1 MSRQGKGTG
10 CKPLLVR
17 MVYPV
22 AVAAALPGLHAS
34 AQEGESLEEIVV
46 TGSRVSRDPNATS
59 SQPISSIGSDAF
71 DLSVATDIVEVI
83 NDNPALLSSVSA
95 ANSLDESAD
104 NVGQADNIGGATLNL
119 RGLGYERTLTLVNGR
134 RHVAG
139 IEGTSSVDVSTI
151 PPALIER
158 VEILTGG
165 ASAIYGA
172 DAVTGVVNFVLR
184 DDFEGFELD
193 VRPTRSSR
201 GDNESIN
208 MSGMFG
214 HNFDNDRGNVT
225 VVVQYASNDGL
236 RSGEAPTLRNNGLGN
251 DDVNPDRR
259 FQFGDIDPATMPNF
273 SSYYDYG
280 NTALFPWG
288 LQIPDADTFAADY
301 AGAFGSAP
309 ALTAQ
314 ELALISRAASV
325 PPRAILPGRTF
336 NITSPYGVVALGD
349 FGTETALGSE
359 PDLDGNGTSD
369 CLQSFTGYNSSL
381 GGASSFG
388 ALGGCWFINEA
399 GTVVPYA
406 DGQVAG
412 NFNQFGAAQSY
423 IAPNRDFVVP
433 KDDRYSINVNFNYDI
448 NDSLNFFAETKFVDH
463 EVEWGGGSMHATD
476 LLYGAPD
483 NPYLPAA
490 LAPFAN
496 NSGVGF
502 VGPGGLYISRDSDDW
517 APDGPVRTN
526 TRKTSRLVAGLSGE
540 ADALGGLDWE
550 VSANYGRFTRDLI
563 DRNDV
568 ITDRFFAAIDAVTDP
583 ATGQVVCR
591 SDLDPTAY
599 PQTTPFNF
607 PNYLGG
613 GAQSP
618 FFTFTPGDGQ
628 CQPANI
634 WGGRGSISQE
644 AVDFFTYDRTIDET
658 IEQSV
663 ITGFVTGEAERIS
676 FPGGALGFALGAEWR
691 KEETEQ
697 NFDDLAQGILPVSGV
712 TVDGTPFSAGQWV
725 GDVSAADS
733 LGANPG
739 NRVLSGASDYSVWD
753 VFGEVEIPLLADKP
767 FARELTADLAVRYA
781 DYSTFG
787 GNTTY
792 KAGLLWA
799 PTDSLRFR
807 SNYSEAVRVPNLF
820 ELFSPSQG
828 QNFRPQDPCDV
839 AQISSAPNPSLRQTN
854 CIASLQSF
862 GVPDA
867 NIFDA
872 QGNYIFVDPLSAGF
886 AGVVGGNA
894 NLDPETA
901 VTETLGF
908 VFQPEIAPGLTFSI
922 DYWSIDIQ
930 DAIQQVSE
938 QNIVNGCYDAPSI
951 NNPFCDLLAR
961 NPVATSAQ
969 SGGFVFLNQTLLNF
983 GAAEASGVDTTINY
997 SFSLGSVDINLN
1009 TAVTKQNKLLF
1020 IQPSNPGEPEQ
1031 VDIELGEMRRPE
1043 WSAQFVATV
1052 MAGPVTVTLR
1062 SQFLSEQT
1070 LLYEDGAEIETAFDN
1085 YGDAAF
1091 TNDFSSHDLS
1101 VAWDMDDA
1109 FRFYGGVSNLTDEKP
1124 FFSERAYPVSPIGRS
1139 YFVGMN
1145 YIF

>member
-1 MSRQGKGTG
+1 MAKHGKSCTQHWTH
-10 CKPLLVR
+10 VF
-17 MVYPV
+17 YPV
-22 AVAAALPGLHAS
+22 VLVAASVPTQ
-34 AQEGESLEEIVV
+34 AQELEEIVV
-46 TGSRVSRDPNATS
+46 TGSRVLRDPNATS
-59 SQPISSIGSDAF
+59 SQPVATISSDAF
-71 DLSVATDIVEVI
+71 AYAASTDIVEVI
-83 NDNPALLSSVSA
+83 NDNPALLSSVSS

-104 NVGQADNIGGATLNL
+104 NVGQADNVGGATLNL

-158 VEILTGG
+158 VEVLTGG

-172 DAVTGVVNFVLR
+172 DAITGVVNFVLK

-193 VRPTRSSR
+193 VRPSRSSR
-201 GDNESIN
+201 GDAESVN
-208 MSGMFG
+208 MSALYG
-214 HNFDNDRGNVT
+214 HNFDGGRGNVT
-225 VVVQYASNDGL
+225 VAVQFDQNDGL
-236 RSGEAPTLRNNGLGN
+236 RSGDSPTLRNNGLAN
-251 DDVNPDRR
+251 DDVNPARR
-259 FQFGDIDPATMPNF
+259 FQNGDINATTMPNL
-273 SSYYDYG
+273 SRYYDYD
-280 NTALFPWG
+280 NTGLFPFG
-288 LQIPDADTFAADY
+288 LRIPSADTFSADY
-301 AGAFGSAP
+301 LGEFGESP
-309 ALTAQ
+309 TLTAE
-314 ELALISRAASV
+314 ELALINRAATA

-349 FGTETALGSE
+349 FGSGETPLGSE
-359 PDLDGNGTSD
+359 PDLDGNGTPD

-381 GGASSFG
+381 AGAGSFG
-388 ALGGCWFINEA
+388 AVGGCWFINE
-399 GTVVPYA
+399 GGDLVPYV
-406 DGQVAG
+406 DGLVAG
-412 NFNQFGAAQSY
+412 NFNQFGAEQSY
-423 IAPNRDFVVP
+423 IAPNRNYVVP
-433 KDDRYSINVNFNYDI
+433 KEDRVSVNINANYDLT
-448 NDSLNFFAETKFVDH
+448 SSMSFFAESKFVDH
-463 EVEWGGGSMHATD
+463 EVEFGGGSMHATD

-483 NPYLPAA
+483 NPFLPAA

-517 APDGPVRTN
+517 AEEGPVRTN
-526 TRKTSRLVAGLSGE
+526 ERKTARIVAGLEGTSE
-540 ADALGGLDWE
+540 KLGVDWE

-568 ITDRFFAAIDAVTDP
+568 ITDRFFAAIDVVTDP
-583 ATGQVVCR
+583 ATGLPVCR
-591 SDLDPTAY
+591 SDLDATAY

-644 AVDFFTYDRTIDET
+644 AIDFFTYDRTINET

-663 ITGFVTGEAERIS
+663 IMGFVTGEAERIS
-676 FPGGALGFALGAEWR
+676 LPAGPIAFALGAEWR

-697 NFDDLAQGILPVSGV
+697 IFDDFAQGVLPVSGV

-725 GDVSAADS
+725 GDVSNASS
-733 LGANPG
+733 LGSQPG

-753 VFGEVEIPLLADKP
+753 VFGEVEIPLLAGKP
-767 FARELTADLAVRYA
+767 GAEEMTLDIAVRHA

-792 KAGLLWA
+792 KFGLLYSPIQA
-799 PTDSLRFR
+799 LRFR
-807 SNYSEAVRVPNLF
+807 ANHSEAVRVPNLF
-820 ELFSPSQG
+820 ELFSPEQG

-839 AQISSAPNPSLRQTN
+839 AQISSAPNPALRQAN

-862 GVPDA
+862 NVSSD

-872 QGNYIFVDPLSAGF
+872 NGNYIFVDPLSAGF

-901 VTETLGF
+901 ITKTLGL
-908 VFQPEIAPGLTFSI
+908 VVQPEATPGLTFSI
-922 DYWSIDIQ
+922 DYWEIEIR
-930 DAIQQVSE
+930 DAISQVFE
-938 QNIVNGCYDAPSI
+938 QNIVNGCYDAPNL
-951 NNPFCDLLAR
+951 NNPFCELLQR
-961 NPVATSAQ
+961 NSSTTSAQ
-969 SGGFVFLNQTLLNF
+969 SGGFTFLRQTLLNF
-983 GAAEASGVDTTINY
+983 GAAEASGIDTIINY
-997 SFSLGSVDINLN
+997 GFSVGRVNVNLN

-1020 IQPSNPGEPEQ
+1020 VQPSSPGEPEQ
-1031 VDIELGEMRRPE
+1031 IDIELGEMRRPE
-1043 WSAQFVATV
+1043 WSAQFSATV
-1052 MAGPVTVTLR
+1052 NTGPVTVILR

-1085 YGDAAF
+1085 YGSAAF
-1091 TNDFSSHDLS
+1091 TDDIAIYDMSL
-1101 VAWDMDDA
+1101 AWDMSDS

-1124 FFSERAYPVSPIGRS
+1124 FISERAYPVSPVGRS
-1139 YFVGMN
+1139 YFLGMN